1 MFFAKIKRYNSII
14 FNKLRLCF
22 IKILNLYIK
31 SKDNLLTMNKK
42 SKIKLLM
49 KSLFVQFG
57 QAKCDNGVVLLWDED
72 TELIVGY
79 TVYVEHENED
89 GEMEYIAPEDGEYTS
104 GNTVFTIES
113 GVCTKIENKEVAEPV
128 NEEPAQETLETQA
141 AEETPENE
149 PEPEPEFNAEQA
161 IAGMRAEYDAKIS
174 ELTDTVNALREQVE
188 TLLALPAEE
197 NAFQKE
203 NNEETKNKP
212 IFKSRK

>member
-1 MFFAKIKRYNSII
+1 MLY
-14 FNKLRLCF
+14 
-22 IKILNLYIK
+22 KILNLYIK

-42 SKIKLLM
+42 SKIKLLL

-57 QAKCDNGVVLLWDED
+57 QVQCDNDVTLLWDED

-79 TVYVEHENED
+79 KVYVEHETED

-128 NEEPAQETLETQA
+128 NEEPAQETQA

-149 PEPEPEFNAEQA
+149 PEPEFNAEQA
-161 IAGMRAEYDAKIS
+161 IADMRAEYDAKIS

>member
-1 MFFAKIKRYNSII
+1 
-14 FNKLRLCF
+14 
-22 IKILNLYIK
+22 
-31 SKDNLLTMNKK
+31 MNKK
-42 SKIKLLM
+42 SKIKLLL

-57 QAKCDNGVVLLWDED
+57 QVKCDNGVTLLWDED

-79 TVYVEHENED
+79 KVYVEHETED

-128 NEEPAQETLETQA
+128 NEEPAQETQA
-141 AEETPENE
+141 ADETPENE
-149 PEPEPEFNAEQA
+149 PEPEPENEPEQEFNAEQA
-161 IAGMRAEYDAKIS
+161 IADMRAEYDAKIG

>member
-1 MFFAKIKRYNSII
+1 
-14 FNKLRLCF
+14 
-22 IKILNLYIK
+22 
-31 SKDNLLTMNKK
+31 MNKK
-42 SKIKLLM
+42 SKIKLLL

-57 QAKCDNGVVLLWDED
+57 QVQCDNDVTLLWDED
-72 TELIVGY
+72 TELTVGY
-79 TVYVEHENED
+79 TVYVEHETED

-128 NEEPAQETLETQA
+128 NEEPAQETLA

-161 IAGMRAEYDAKIS
+161 IADMRAEYDVQIS
-174 ELTDTVNALREQVE
+174 ELADTVNALREQVE

-203 NNEETKNKP
+203 NNEENKNKP
-212 IFKSRK
+212 IFRSKK

>member
-1 MFFAKIKRYNSII
+1 
-14 FNKLRLCF
+14 
-22 IKILNLYIK
+22 
-31 SKDNLLTMNKK
+31 MNKK
-42 SKIKLLM
+42 SKIKLLL

-57 QAKCDNGVVLLWDED
+57 QVQCDNDVTLLWDED

-79 TVYVEHENED
+79 TVYVEHETED

-128 NEEPAQETLETQA
+128 NEEPAQETQA

-149 PEPEPEFNAEQA
+149 PEPEFNAEQA
-161 IAGMRAEYDAKIS
+161 IADMRAEYDAKIS

-212 IFKSRK
+212 IFRSKNKN